1 VLVITVPNVSLTIQ
15 FIKGCSFIEDVNE
28 FCQEDDLTGFDLVSP
43 SLSMLDQSFVLWEDR
58 AVQDLLYLD
67 FPKAV
72 FIIIFIIGYRI
83 YSYYCLKYFLS
94 FFVYGDYILLIHS
107 IEKVELYLIRIY

>member
-1 VLVITVPNVSLTIQ
+1 MLVITVPNVSLTIQ

-28 FCQEDDLTGFDLVSP
+28 FCQEDDLAGFDVASP
-43 SLSMLDQSFVLWEDR
+43 FLSIFMLDQSFVLWEDR

-72 FIIIFIIGYRI
+72 FSIIFIIYVC
-83 YSYYCLKYFLS
+83 Y
-94 FFVYGDYILLIHS
+94 V
-107 IEKVELYLIRIY
+107 